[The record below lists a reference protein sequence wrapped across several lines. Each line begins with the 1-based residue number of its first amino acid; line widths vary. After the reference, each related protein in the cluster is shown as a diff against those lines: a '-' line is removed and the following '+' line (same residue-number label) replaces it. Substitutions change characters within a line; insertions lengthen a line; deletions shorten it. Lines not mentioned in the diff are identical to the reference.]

1 MQNYYD
7 RIKELRED
15 RDLTQA
21 EIATML
27 GVGQSYYS
35 KQERHDKPFQI
46 EQIIKLC
53 EFYGVSADY
62 VLGLPQGLN
71 WPRSSNRG
79 TYRITSNAD

>member
-21 EIATML
+21 EIGNML

-35 KQERHDKPFQI
+35 KQEKHDKPFKI

-53 EFYGVSADY
+53 EF
-62 VLGLPQGLN
+62 
-71 WPRSSNRG
+71 
-79 TYRITSNAD
+79 